1 MRTLTWLVMVPL
13 FVVVWL
19 IVMLASGWPGA
30 IAYATTA
37 QRATETGQAGV
48 QKQDD
53 NDDNNTNNNNNMNNN
68 SNANSNNNTNS
79 NTNDNESENNNDN
92 EHHEDV
98 NVVPVPVPAPAPTPV
113 GPSVSQVDEVS
124 QCLSNGGRL
133 VYQGPDAGIAVTS
146 YQDNLNVTLTRVNPT
161 AQPAPPGVLIGNYVF
176 RLSASP
182 CGGAPYSV
190 LPSEVNLA
198 VSYSDGLAAGRDES
212 RFALVRYDGAIWST
226 APKLYRDPDH
236 NHVSASVTGLGV
248 YALVQQ

>member
-1 MRTLTWLVMVPL
+1 MPSWLVMVPL
-13 FVVVWL
+13 VVVVWF
-19 IVMLASGWPGA
+19 IAMLTSGWPGA
-30 IAYATTA
+30 VAHATTA
-37 QRATETGQAGV
+37 QRTTDAGHAGV
-48 QKQDD
+48 QKEDD
-53 NDDNNTNNNNNMNNN
+53 NNNSNQNSNINNNTNNN
-68 SNANSNNNTNS
+68 SNS
-79 NTNDNESENNNDN
+79 NTNDNESENSNDN

-98 NVVPVPVPAPAPTPV
+98 NVVPVPVPVSAPPPAPA

-146 YQDNLNVTLTRVNPT
+146 YQDNLNVTLTRVSPT
-161 AQPAPPGVLIGNYVF
+161 SQPAPPGVLIGNYVF

-182 CGGAPYSV
+182 CGGAAYTV

-212 RFALVRYDGAIWST
+212 RFALVRYDGSIWST
-226 APKLYRDPDH
+226 APKLYRDADH
-236 NHVSASVTGLGV
+236 NHVSASVAGLGV